1 MSIKDQGM
9 QKGTEAPNPGL
20 GLAIFDTT
28 RDSNTNTTRKNRVWV
43 CHYRVRVDPIIIMFG
58 GSTR

>member
-43 CHYRVRVDPIIIMFG
+43 CHYHHVWRVNPL
-58 GSTR
+58 TQL